1 MSKVLIKNIEL
12 LHTPNGVMQNIAI
25 EDKKIAYVGSEIPAG
40 FEAAEVVDGKGKLA
54 TAGMVNTHGHVS
66 MTLLRSYADDMA
78 LMDWLENKIWPI
90 EAKMDAKDIYWG
102 AMLGIVEMLKGGTT
116 GFADMYCFM

>member
-1 MSKVLIKNIEL
+1 MGKLLIKNVEL
-12 LHTPNGVMQNIAI
+12 LHTPNRVMQNIAI
-25 EDKKIAYVGSEIPAG
+25 EDTKITYVGKEIPTGYETAD
-40 FEAAEVVDGKGKLA
+40 VVDGKGKLA

-90 EAKMDAKDIYWG
+90 EAKMDANDI
-102 AMLGIVEMLKGGTT
+102 
-116 GFADMYCFM
+116 

>member
-12 LHTPNGVMQNIAI
+12 LHTPNGEAHCIAI
-25 EDKKIAYVGSEIPAG
+25 DNERITYVGKEAPKDFLADEI
-40 FEAAEVVDGKGKLA
+40 VDGKGKLA

-78 LMDWLENKIWPI
+78 LMDWLQNKIWPI
-90 EAKMDAKDIYWG
+90 EDKMDAKSYSE
-102 AMLGIVEMLKGGTT
+102 ANP
-116 GFADMYCFM
+116 

>member
-1 MSKVLIKNIEL
+1 MIKNVEL
-12 LHTPNGVMQNIAI
+12 LHTPNGELQNIAI
-25 EDKKIAYVGSEIPAG
+25 EDKKITYVGSEILAG

-78 LMDWLENKIWPI
+78 LMDWLETKIWPI
-90 EAKMDAKDIYWG
+90 EAKMDANEI
-102 AMLGIVEMLKGGTT
+102 
-116 GFADMYCFM
+116 